1 MPRSVRRTWRI
12 TTPSSG
18 TERMSAWAAVAGA
31 TVAVIAT
38 AISLFSTLVAVRTS
52 QGIADAQQQNAAR
65 SEISNYVVQMSEM
78 DRTGGSG
85 RRNEIVTLARQID
98 ALVSQYGQ
106 KRLNIS
112 ASTYRLVGLFLAL
125 STTDLELAARMANRA
140 LELAAHT
147 TLDNAGIPQMDD
159 PLETLQAHR
168 VLGDVA
174 AQNLNFDV
182 MTKEYKAALEI
193 SELEGKRNRYIAIE
207 ARQYTRTYW
216 ALSAMMLVDDLPN
229 PTNEECFEVRHR
241 VDVARADFD
250 ALRKN
255 PEIVRRAKRIE
266 ENACVARVDLSELK
280 KD

>member
-38 AISLFSTLVAVRTS
+38 AISLFSTLVAVHTS

-65 SEISNYVVQMSEM
+65 TEISNYVVQMSEM

-85 RRNEIVTLARQID
+85 RRNEIVTLARQVD
-98 ALVSQYGQ
+98 ALISQYGQ

-112 ASTYRLVGLFLAL
+112 ASTYRAIGLFLAL

-147 TLDNAGIPQMDD
+147 TPDGAGIPQMDD

-168 VLGDVA
+168 VLGDIA
-174 AQNLNFDV
+174 AQNLNFDA

-193 SELEGKRNRYIAIE
+193 SETEGKRNRYIAIE

-229 PTNEECFEVRHR
+229 PTNAECFEVRHR
-241 VDVARADFD
+241 VDMARADFRT
-250 ALRKN
+250 LNKN
-255 PEIVRRAKRIE
+255 PEIMRRAKRIE
-266 ENACVARVDLSELK
+266 ENVCVARVDLSDLK